1 MDVAF
6 TVETGKT
13 TEQIEAEKKEEEK
26 KKLSENRG
34 AVSCET
40 SDVTLLAALIQCEAG
55 RESYE
60 GKLAVGAVVMNRVRS
75 GSYPGSISSV
85 INAPSQFPPATN
97 GKVAAVIANGPS
109 ASCVEAAQAAIDGAT
124 NVGGATHFR
133 AASSGQTGVVIG
145 NHVFW

>member
-1 MDVAF
+1 MCTWV
-6 TVETGKT
+6 TGRLYDST
-13 TEQIEAEKKEEEK
+13 AAQMRSKEETMEK
-26 KKLSENRG
+26 
-34 AVSCET
+34 
-40 SDVTLLAALIQCEAG
+40 
-55 RESYE
+55 

-75 GSYPGSISSV
+75 GSYSGSISGV

-133 AASSGQTGVVIG
+133 AASSGQAGVVIG